1 MGQLMLNRVISMQ
14 RESRRLQIQPHTDSM
29 VDRKDS
35 TCKQD
40 HCSQAGEIQYPGPH
54 LPEDIWCHIYSLLPM
69 RDAARAACVSHA
81 FKRSWRCYPNLA
93 FNMITLGIDIESC
106 GEDGIAS
113 NFTNK
118 VDHILKN
125 RPCIATKT
133 LEIVFRYYNAKVC
146 NIDSW
151 FQAAVT
157 PGIEELTIELS
168 SKSGRYYNFP
178 WSLLANESG
187 NSIRYLN
194 LARCAF
200 SPTDELCFKSLSR
213 LELSDVAITGDQLG
227 SILHNSFAL
236 QRMQLK
242 FCNKIICLK
251 IPFHLQQLRYLD
263 VFDGGSSLRVI
274 EVEAPNL
281 SNFQFMG
288 HRKVHLSFG
297 VGLQFKKFDL
307 YFPGAISYVC
317 ADFLSSLRYVEDLS
331 LGSRCEMIDTPVLH
345 SKFLHLKHLN
355 VDLQAMTFSPTY
367 DYCSLISLFDAS
379 PFLETL
385 VMNVLQQKMLH
396 ESIVGDT
403 SHLRQMPGHN
413 HDSLKTVKIIGFSS
427 AKSLVELT
435 CHIIENTSSLESLTL
450 NTTTGHPFDSCL
462 TNNTGK
468 CNLLGVDFMVEV
480 GRGLLAIRTYVE
492 PKVPSGV
499 ELNVVEPCRRCHDQP
514 SPMP

>member
-1 MGQLMLNRVISMQ
+1 MLNRVMSMQ
-14 RESRRLQIQPHTDSM
+14 RESCRLQIQPHNGPADST

-40 HCSQAGEIQYPGPH
+40 HCSQGGETQYPGPH
-54 LPEDIWCHIYSLLPM
+54 LPVDIWCHIYSLLPM

-106 GEDGIAS
+106 GEDEIAR
-113 NFTNK
+113 NFTSK

-133 LEIVFRYYNAKVC
+133 LEIVFRFYNAKVC

-151 FQAAVT
+151 FQIAVT
-157 PGIEELTIELS
+157 PGIEELTVELS

-178 WSLLANESG
+178 WSLLANENG

-194 LARCAF
+194 ISRCAF
-200 SPTDELCFKSLSR
+200 SPTGGLCFKSLSR
-213 LELSDVAITGDQLG
+213 LELSDVDITGDQLG
-227 SILHNSFAL
+227 SLLHNSFAL

-263 VFDGGSSLRVI
+263 VFDGGRMLRVI

-281 SNFQFMG
+281 SNFQFRG
-288 HRKVHLSFG
+288 HRQVQLSFG
-297 VGLQFKKFDL
+297 VGLQFKNFDL
-307 YFPGAISYVC
+307 SFPGVLSYVC
-317 ADFLSSLRYVEDLS
+317 ADFPSSLRYVEALS
-331 LGSRCEMIDTPVLH
+331 LGSCREMIDTPVLP

-355 VDLQAMTFSPTY
+355 VDLSTLTFPSTY
-367 DYCSLISLFDAS
+367 DYCSLVSLFDAS
-379 PFLETL
+379 PSLETL
-385 VMNVLQQKMLH
+385 VMNVLQKKMLH

-403 SHLRQMPGHN
+403 SHLRQMPGHR

-435 CHIIENTSSLESLTL
+435 CHIIENTTSLEGLTL
-450 NTTTGHPFDSCL
+450 DTTTGHPSYSCL
-462 TNNTGK
+462 TNNIGK
-468 CNLLGVDFMVEV
+468 CMLLHGDFMVEV
-480 GRGLLAIRTYVE
+480 RKGLLAISTYVE
-492 PKVPSGV
+492 PKVPSRV
-499 ELNVVEPCRRCHDQP
+499 KLNVVEPCRRCHDQP
-514 SPMP
+514 LS